1 MKKYFVVSDVHSFYD
16 ELMKALDEKGFQ
28 TDNSDHYLI
37 LAGDLFDRGPKTREL
52 YDFVNGLGNRFIY
65 VRGNHEDLLEDCVAD
80 IVSGRSIGRH
90 HFGNGTVRTVAN
102 FCELEDEW
110 ELAVSRRPET
120 LNQLVYTKTRSLLEF
135 IASKAVDYFELG
147 DYIFVHGWVPTID
160 ENLSPFRKK
169 PLRLA
174 PREWWD
180 DQEDYSS
187 RDIWRD
193 ARWTNGM
200 QAWKDGCVIPGK
212 TIICGHWHCSWGWSY
227 LDRKYK
233 EFPPRGMK
241 GWKDSF
247 QPYIKP
253 GIMAIDA
260 CTSYSGIVNCI
271 VIEENNGIFTRA

>member
-28 TDNSDHYLI
+28 IDNPDHYLVV
-37 LAGDLFDRGPKTREL
+37 AGDLFDRGPKTKEL
-52 YDFVNGLGNRFIY
+52 YSFVNKLGDRFIY
-65 VRGNHEDLLEDCVAD
+65 VRGNHEDLLESCVAD
-80 IVSGRSIGRH
+80 IVSGRSISPH
-90 HFGNGTVRTVAN
+90 HFSNGTVRTVAA
-102 FCELEDEW
+102 FCDCSEW
-110 ELAVSRRPET
+110 EIGETRRPEEIK
-120 LNQLVYTKTRSLLEF
+120 QLVYTRTLPVLDF
-135 IASKAVDYFELG
+135 IAAKSKDYVELG

-160 ENLSPFRKK
+160 ENLSPFSKK

-187 RDIWRD
+187 KDLWKE

-227 LDRKYK
+227 LDQKYK
-233 EFPPRGMK
+233 EFPPKNRK
-241 GWKDSF
+241 EWEKSF

-260 CTSYSGIVNCI
+260 CTAYSRIVNCI
-271 VIEENNGIFTRA
+271 VIEENNGIFIKA

>member
-28 TDNSDHYLI
+28 IDNPDHYLVVV
-37 LAGDLFDRGPKTREL
+37 GDLFDRGPKTKEL
-52 YDFVNGLGNRFIY
+52 YSFVNKLGDRFIY
-65 VRGNHEDLLEDCVAD
+65 VRGNHEDLLESCVAD
-80 IVSGRSIGRH
+80 IVSGRSISPH
-90 HFGNGTVRTVAN
+90 HFSNGTVRTVAA
-102 FCELEDEW
+102 FCDCSEW
-110 ELAVSRRPET
+110 EIGETRRSEEIK
-120 LNQLVYTKTRSLLEF
+120 QLVYTRTLPVLDF
-135 IASKAVDYFELG
+135 IAAKSKDYVELG

-160 ENLSPFRKK
+160 ENLSPFSKK

-180 DQEDYSS
+180 DQEDYS
-187 RDIWRD
+187 RKDLWKE

-227 LDRKYK
+227 LDQKYK
-233 EFPPRGMK
+233 EFPPKGRK
-241 GWKDSF
+241 GWKDAF

-260 CTSYSGIVNCI
+260 CTAYSRIVNCI
-271 VIEENNGIFTRA
+271 VIEENNGIFIEA

>member
-37 LAGDLFDRGPKTREL
+37 VAGDLFDRGPKTREL

-80 IVSGRSIGRH
+80 IVSGRFIGRH

-147 DYIFVHGWVPTID
+147 DYIFVHGWVPTIN
-160 ENLSPFRKK
+160 ENLGPFSKK

-174 PREWWD
+174 PKEWWD

-212 TIICGHWHCSWGWSY
+212 TIVCGHWNCSWGWSY
-227 LDRKYK
+227 LDHKYK
-233 EFPPRGMK
+233 EFPPQGRK

>member
-37 LAGDLFDRGPKTREL
+37 VAGDLFDRGPKTREL
-52 YDFVNGLGNRFIY
+52 YDFVNRLGNRFIY

-80 IVSGRSIGRH
+80 IVSGRFIGRH

-147 DYIFVHGWVPTID
+147 DYIFVHGWVPTIN
-160 ENLSPFRKK
+160 ENLGPFSKK

-174 PREWWD
+174 PKEWWD

-212 TIICGHWHCSWGWSY
+212 TIVCGHWNCSWGWSY
-227 LDRKYK
+227 LDHKCK
-233 EFPPRGMK
+233 EFPPQGRK

-271 VIEENNGIFTRA
+271 VIEENNEIFTRA

>member
-16 ELMKALDEKGFQ
+16 ELMKAFDEKGFQ
-28 TDNSDHYLI
+28 TDNSDHYLVV
-37 LAGDLFDRGPKTREL
+37 AGDLFDRGPKTKEL
-52 YDFVNGLGNRFIY
+52 YSFVNKLGDRFIY

-110 ELAVSRRPET
+110 ELAVSRRSET

-135 IASKAVDYFELG
+135 IASKTVDYFELG

-160 ENLSPFRKK
+160 ENLSPFSKK

-187 RDIWRD
+187 KDLWKE
-193 ARWTNGM
+193 ARWINGM
-200 QAWKDGCVIPGK
+200 QAWKDGCVIPDK

-227 LDRKYK
+227 LDHKYK
-233 EFPPRGMK
+233 EFPPKGMRG
-241 GWKDSF
+241 WRDAF
-247 QPYIKP
+247 QPYTKP

-271 VIEENNGIFTRA
+271 VIEENNGIFTVA